1 VTPDGT
7 VYFTRGGQGCGES
20 VELVRAAR
28 GATPRV
34 VYSLPPGMDVEST
47 YAVRSGRTTRLYF
60 DRIDCR
66 SDRSAA
72 FVLTLLR

>member
-1 VTPDGT
+1 
-7 VYFTRGGQGCGES
+7 
-20 VELVRAAR
+20 
-28 GATPRV
+28 
-34 VYSLPPGMDVEST
+34 MDVEST